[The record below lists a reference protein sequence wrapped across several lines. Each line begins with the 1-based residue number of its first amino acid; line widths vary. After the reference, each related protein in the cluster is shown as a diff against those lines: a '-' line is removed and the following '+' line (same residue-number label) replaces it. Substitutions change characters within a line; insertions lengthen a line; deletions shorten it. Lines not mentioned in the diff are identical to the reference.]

1 MFIQLPR
8 ISGKI
13 LAGLLL
19 SIFLADM
26 VPCVPAFPIQA
37 GASTDLGKIKGT
49 AATQHE
55 IVSLLI
61 TNKKEYD
68 KALAEANKIFDLNWP
83 EDQEPLL
90 LRELLNLSELFNRQ
104 GQAAF
109 GLQLIDRNF
118 KYFKTKPSHIE
129 IYKEKGFLYKSLGQN
144 EKAYEFF
151 QKARDLE
158 K

>member
-1 MFIQLPR
+1 MFIKWPH

-13 LAGLLL
+13 PAGVLL
-19 SIFLADM
+19 SILLAG
-26 VPCVPAFPIQA
+26 VVLCAPVFPNQS
-37 GASTDLGKIKGT
+37 GASPDLGKIKGT

-61 TNKKEYD
+61 TDKKDYD
-68 KALAEANKIFDLNWP
+68 RALAEANKIFDLNWP
-83 EDQEPLL
+83 DDQEPLL
-90 LRELLNLSELFNRQ
+90 LKELLNLSELFNRQ

-109 GLQLIDRNF
+109 GLQLIDRNS